1 VAKLLDKAWQRDST
15 LRPSFKA
22 ILQEI
27 EEREIFDLSE
37 VEFAK
42 KQKDWRK
49 EIVRTV
55 KSQERLMSSEVTT
68 QNPREL
74 LEQITAKEH
83 DVLLR
88 TERMDRKE
96 AQLRK
101 REMILLAIAVF
112 LVFVVVLLAI
122 NTHKLK
128 AMRSF

>member
-1 VAKLLDKAWQRDST
+1 MAKLLDKAWQRDST

>member
-1 VAKLLDKAWQRDST
+1 MAKLLDKAWQRDST

-37 VEFAK
+37 IEFAK

>member
-37 VEFAK
+37 IEFAK

-49 EIVRTV
+49 EIVQTV
-55 KSQERLMSSEVTT
+55 KTQERLMSSEVTT

-128 AMRSF
+128 AMRSL

>member
-1 VAKLLDKAWQRDST
+1 MAKLLDKAWQRDST

-128 AMRSF
+128 AMRSL